1 MGDDEATR
9 TRSAMLE
16 GGIHNVGADMT
27 ASPPS
32 RRTVLG
38 GLGATF
44 AASPLLARTSSS
56 PTLLRAAAMRE
67 DVALLRRAYAEL
79 HPGIHRYNTPREIDA
94 RFTALDQAAAIPM
107 TLRAFYLTLSR
118 FLATVRCGHSYAN
131 FYNQRREIAVALFGA
146 ADRLPFDFLWIGD
159 AMVVTADP
167 FATGISPGSRI
178 LAVNGRSASAILAAL
193 MPLARADGHN
203 DAKRR
208 RLLSVQGDDRYE
220 TFDIFF
226 SMLFGQDRYQLTVE
240 DPSGRRR
247 TATVAGV
254 SLAQR
259 RTTAHAGVDAS
270 GDTPV
275 WTIERRGDAALLS
288 MPSWGLYD
296 SKWDWRGW
304 LDQAVDR
311 LVAERVPRLVVDLRA
326 NEGGLDCGNAL
337 AERLVNRETPFE
349 EVQRLVRYRTV
360 PEDLRPVL
368 DTWDRSFDH
377 LGENATRISNR
388 FLRFDAQ
395 GDRVDPIRPRG
406 TRYEG
411 DVRVL
416 IGPQNSSATFQFA
429 DFVRRNRLATLIG
442 ETTGGNRRGINGG
455 CFYFVRLP
463 ATGLEADLPLIGRFP
478 TTPQPDRGVKPD
490 IAIPIT
496 RADIAKGTDGQL
508 IRALA

>member
-1 MGDDEATR
+1 
-9 TRSAMLE
+9 
-16 GGIHNVGADMT
+16 MT
-27 ASPPS
+27 VSPPS
-32 RRTVLG
+32 RRDVLG

-44 AASPLLARTSSS
+44 AARPLHARTASS
-56 PTLLRAAAMRE
+56 PTPLRVAAMRA
-67 DVALLRRAYAEL
+67 DVAVLRRAYDAL
-79 HPGIHRYNTPREIDA
+79 HPGLLRYNTASEIDA
-94 RFTALDQAAAIPM
+94 RFETLNEATAAPM

-131 FYNQRREIAVALFGA
+131 FYNQRSEVAAALFEA
-146 ADRLPFDFLWIGD
+146 PDRLPFEFLWLGD

-167 FATGISPGSRI
+167 FATGIVPGSRI
-178 LAVNGRSASAILAAL
+178 QAIDGRSASAILAAL
-193 MPLARADGHN
+193 MPFVRADGHN

-226 SMLFGQDRYQLTVE
+226 SLLFGQDRYRLTVE

-247 TATVAGV
+247 AATVAAV

-259 RTTAHAGVDAS
+259 RATAHAGVDAN
-270 GDTPV
+270 GATPI
-275 WTIERRGDAALLS
+275 WTVERRTVERRGDVALLS
-288 MPSWGLYD
+288 MPNWGLYD

-304 LDQAVDR
+304 LDQVVDR
-311 LVAERVPRLVVDLRA
+311 LVVERVPRLVVDLRA

-337 AERLVNRETPFE
+337 AERLVMRETPFE
-349 EVQRLVRYRTV
+349 KVQRLIRYRTV
-360 PEDLRPVL
+360 PDDLRPVL

-377 LGENATRISNR
+377 LGENATRIDDR
-388 FLRFDAQ
+388 FLRLDAP
-395 GDRVDPIRPRG
+395 GDRVAPIKPRG
-406 TRYEG
+406 KRYEG

-442 ETTGGNRRGINGG
+442 EPTGGNRRGINGG

-463 ATGLEADLPLIGRFP
+463 ATELEADLPLIGRFP
-478 TTPQPDRGVKPD
+478 TIPQPDRGIIPD

-496 RADIAKGTDGQL
+496 RAEIANGTDSQL
-508 IRALA
+508 RRALA

>member
-1 MGDDEATR
+1 MR
-9 TRSAMLE
+9 RAMLE
-16 GGIHNVGADMT
+16 EGIHNVGADMT

-32 RRTVLG
+32 RRAVLG
-38 GLGATF
+38 GLGVTF
-44 AASPLLARTSSS
+44 AASPLLARTSSGT
-56 PTLLRAAAMRE
+56 TLLGAAAMRA
-67 DVALLRRAYAEL
+67 DVALLRKAYAAL
-79 HPGIHRYNTPREIDA
+79 HPGLHRYNTTREIDA
-94 RFTALDQAAAIPM
+94 RFDALDRSVAAPM

-131 FYNQRREIAVALFGA
+131 FYNQRRAVAAALFEA
-146 ADRLPFDFLWIGD
+146 PDRLPLDFLWIGD

-167 FATGISPGSRI
+167 FATGIAPGSCI

-203 DAKRR
+203 DDKRR

-240 DPSGRRR
+240 DPDGRRR
-247 TATVAGV
+247 AASVAGV

-259 RTTAHAGVDAS
+259 RATAHAGVDAS

-275 WTIERRGDAALLS
+275 WTVERRGDAALLS
-288 MPSWGLYD
+288 MPNWGLYD

-304 LDQAVDR
+304 LDEAVDR
-311 LVAERVPRLVVDLRA
+311 LVAERLPRLVVDLRA

-337 AERLVNRETPFE
+337 AERLVSRETPFE
-349 EVQRLVRYRTV
+349 EVQRLIRYRTV
-360 PEDLRPVL
+360 PDDLRPVL

-377 LGENATRISNR
+377 LGENATRIDDR
-388 FLRFDAQ
+388 FLRLDAP
-395 GDRVDPIRPRG
+395 GDRVAPIRPRG
-406 TRYEG
+406 RRYTG

-463 ATGLEADLPLIGRFP
+463 ETGLEADLPLIGRFP
-478 TTPQPDRGVKPD
+478 TTPQPDQGVTPD
-490 IAIPIT
+490 IAVPVT
-496 RADIAKGTDGQL
+496 QADIAKGTDSQL
-508 IRALA
+508 GRALA